1 MSTIFL
7 SGWVGFAPL
16 FPILSK
22 QTEFIVPFSLD
33 SEGVLDEQR
42 IVRRLSAG
50 GETLLAWSM
59 GAHMVLKQWRVLS
72 GLFRHI
78 VLVAPYYEFTSFV
91 PEQDV
96 RSMLCDWKG
105 APQRVMATFLARCG
119 YGQSLPLPAEL
130 FSPLEQGLEYFLHS
144 RAHAAHLMPGGP
156 KVTLVHGEQDMLI
169 RPDGSEDVMLTMHG
183 ARFEALATGH
193 WVPERFLLDLL

>member
-7 SGWVGFAPL
+7 SGWAGFAPL
-16 FPILSK
+16 FPTLSK

-42 IVRRLSAG
+42 IVRRLSTG
-50 GETLLAWSM
+50 GETLMAWSM
-59 GAHMVLKQWRVLS
+59 GAHMVLKHWRFIS

-78 VLVAPYYEFTSFV
+78 VLIAPYYEFTSFV
-91 PEQDV
+91 SEQGV
-96 RSMLCDWKG
+96 RGMLCGWKV
-105 APQRVMATFLARCG
+105 APQRVVSTFLARCG
-119 YGQSLPLPAEL
+119 YAQSVPLPAKL
-130 FSPLEQGLEYFLHS
+130 FGPLEQGLEYFLHS
-144 RAHAAHLMPGGP
+144 QAHAAHLLSGGP

-183 ARFEALATGH
+183 ARFEGVATGH